1 MSVYAYPFES
11 MTSSFTENRRFE
23 KIDFRENELLVGSYE
38 ECQFLNCNFNN
49 VDLSGLTFVSCT
61 FDGCDASLVK
71 LKNTSLQEVKFVNCK
86 LLGVQFSECRKF
98 LLDLDFENCMIKLSN
113 FCGMKLKNRH
123 FKNCNMQEADFSEAD
138 LTSVFF
144 ENCDLLQSTFFH
156 TNLEKANFT
165 SAFNYS
171 VNPENNRLR
180 KAKFSIPGV
189 IGLMDTYGIE
199 IV

>member
-1 MSVYAYPFES
+1 MYH
-11 MTSSFTENRRFE
+11 FTENRRFE
-23 KIDFRENELLVGSYE
+23 KIDFRENELLVGCYE

-123 FKNCNMQEADFSEAD
+123 FKNCDMQEADFSEAD
-138 LTSVFF
+138 LSGAQFDGS
-144 ENCDLLQSTFFH
+144 DLHQAIFFH
-156 TNLEKANFT
+156 TNLESADFRA
-165 SAFNYS
+165 AFNYS
-171 VNPENNRLR
+171 INPETNRLR
-180 KAKFSIPGV
+180 KAKFSIQGV
-189 IGLMDTYGIE
+189 AGLLDSYGIIIE
-199 IV
+199 

>member
-1 MSVYAYPFES
+1 
-11 MTSSFTENRRFE
+11 
-23 KIDFRENELLVGSYE
+23 
-38 ECQFLNCNFNN
+38 
-49 VDLSGLTFVSCT
+49 
-61 FDGCDASLVK
+61 
-71 LKNTSLQEVKFVNCK
+71 
-86 LLGVQFSECRKF
+86 
-98 LLDLDFENCMIKLSN
+98 
-113 FCGMKLKNRH
+113 
-123 FKNCNMQEADFSEAD
+123 MQEADFSEAD